1 MLYMRISSPQVS
13 LCLP

>member
-1 MLYMRISSPQVS
+1 MRISSPQVS